1 MVKYRL
7 AQEKDYERINNFHN
21 CIYKSNRTL
30 KQFYWEFNNCPF
42 GKSIYVIAEDEGEIV
57 GTNCV
62 IPIDL
67 VTSDKTIIR
76 SGKSEDTLVDPKYR
90 GQNIFYNIYD
100 FLFEKCRENGIQVIW
115 GFTSAKKPFKKLGFS
130 IPFDHQQSLA
140 VNNIWRS
147 YKYLSSLNIK
157 NKILDKVKIFG
168 LCSLSKINVIGRLQ
182 SKLTGYRITIDEKII
197 EGVDKIIDSNLSTLE
212 ASFSILQNSEFQ
224 EWRIYQNPNYYK
236 IHTYGFYDDSDKL
249 NALIVLN
256 SHPDKIAFINQS
268 SFSNNLNKE
277 EKIKIIQF
285 VARKMFD
292 SGIHLIRNWHF
303 GTNALNTQEIQNYN
317 DARYTIL
324 NKGIGFVWKEL
335 EHINYE
341 PEAFY
346 LSRIST
352 QGVI

>member
-7 AQEKDYERINNFHN
+7 AQEEDYELINDFHN
-21 CIYKSNRTL
+21 RIYNSSRTL
-30 KQFYWEFNNCPF
+30 EQFYWEFNNCPF
-42 GKSIYVIAEDEGEIV
+42 GKSIYVIAEDRGEII

-67 VTSDKTIIR
+67 VTSDKKIIR

-90 GQNIFYNIYD
+90 GQKIFYKIYD
-100 FLFEKCRENGIQVIW
+100 FLFEKCRENGIQIIW
-115 GFTSAKKPFKKLGFS
+115 GFTSAKKPFKRLGFS
-130 IPFDHQQSLA
+130 IPFDHQQSLV
-140 VNNIWRS
+140 VNNIWNS
-147 YKYLSSLNIK
+147 YKYLSSLNNK

-168 LCSLSKINVIGRLQ
+168 FCSLSKIKVIGRLQ
-182 SKLTGYRITIDEKII
+182 SKLVRYRITIDEKII

-212 ASFSILQNSEFQ
+212 SSFSILQNSEFQ
-224 EWRIYQNPNYYK
+224 EWRIYRNPNYYK
-236 IHTYGFYDDSDKL
+236 IHTYGFYDNSDKL
-249 NALIVLN
+249 KALIVLN
-256 SHPDKIAFINQS
+256 SHPNKVAYINQS
-268 SFSNNLNKE
+268 SFYNNLDNE
-277 EKIKIIQF
+277 EKTKILQF
-285 VARKMFD
+285 VTRKMFD

-303 GTNALNTQEIQNYN
+303 NTNTINSQEIDVYN

-324 NKGIGFVWKEL
+324 NRGIGFVWKEL
-335 EHINYE
+335 ERINYK